1 MNRLKNKFCLG
12 DLVAA
17 ALVLL
22 LGFSVFAVSYFGK
35 SEGDVCVLRTP
46 DTRTVLPLSEDT
58 EFDITSNG
66 IDLHIVVENGKARV
80 ESSDC
85 PDKIC
90 VHRGEISKSG
100 QSAVCVPARLSLVIE
115 SEGESDADFII
126 G

>member
-100 QSAVCVPARLSLVIE
+100 QSAVCVPQGCRWL
-115 SEGESDADFII
+115 
-126 G
+126 

>member
-22 LGFSVFAVSYFGK
+22 LGFSVFAVSYFGAA
-35 SEGDVCVLRTP
+35 SGDVCVLRTP

-66 IDLHIVVENGKARV
+66 IDLHIVIENGKARV
-80 ESSDC
+80 ESSAC

>member
-1 MNRLKNKFCLG
+1 MNTLKNKFCSG
-12 DLVAA
+12 DMIAA

-22 LGFSVFAVSYFGK
+22 MGLSVFAVSHFGK

-66 IDLHIVVENGKARV
+66 IDLRSVIENGKARV

-115 SEGESDADFII
+115 SEGASDADFII